1 MIGSLWRHSAGAPPP
16 LPPPPP
22 PESITVS
29 GAGYAVA
36 NGLYTRASE
45 RINGRDSFSNAA
57 GCTLTRHVVSA
68 AGGRFTV
75 APNFDYLRGW
85 GIACHKGHRYASH
98 TYNCR
103 GLPNRRTRP
112 RLRLS

>member
-45 RINGRDSFSNAA
+45 RVNGRDSFSNAA
-57 GCTLTRHVVSA
+57 GCSLTLHNWLAVGA
-68 AGGRFTV
+68 QHG
-75 APNFDYLRGW
+75 
-85 GIACHKGHRYASH
+85 
-98 TYNCR
+98 
-103 GLPNRRTRP
+103 
-112 RLRLS
+112 